1 MMAGLA
7 SAAPGAV
14 LWDLDGT
21 LADSLAPHWAAW
33 REAMQREDERIT
45 YEQFLGSFGKRN
57 DLILREWLGGGIT
70 AERIRRVGDAKE
82 ARYREIIAR
91 DGLLPLPGARDW
103 VLRLA
108 AAGWRQAI
116 ASSAPRANI
125 DAAMRALDFSGC
137 FQASVAAEDVTTGK
151 PDPEIFLQAAAR
163 LATAP
168 ARSIVV
174 EDAAAGIE
182 AARRAGMRA
191 IGVNAAGDLPADI
204 AVRSLVDL
212 PANAF
217 RKLLHT

>member
-1 MMAGLA
+1 MMAGALPTP
-7 SAAPGAV
+7 PGAV

-21 LADSLAPHWAAW
+21 LADSLAPHWVAW
-33 REAMQREDERIT
+33 RETMLREFERIT
-45 YEQFLGSFGKRN
+45 YEQFLQSFGKRN
-57 DLILREWLGGGIT
+57 DLILREWLGDDIT
-70 AERIRRVGDAKE
+70 AERIQRIGDAKE

-91 DGLLPLPGARDW
+91 EGLTPLPGARDW

-108 AAGWRQAI
+108 AGGWRQAI

-125 DAAMRALDFSGC
+125 EAAMRALDFSGC
-137 FQASVAAEDVTTGK
+137 FQTSVGAEDVTAGK
-151 PDPEIFLQAAAR
+151 PDPEIFLRAAAG

-168 ARSIVV
+168 DRSIVV

-182 AARRAGMRA
+182 AARRAGMRS
-191 IGVNAAGDLPADI
+191 IGVNAGGDLPADI

-217 RKLLHT
+217 RTLLGT